1 MEGGKQGQSYL
12 ATQGLFPLEENRRG
26 NVADK
31 KCENRRK
38 LLLEL
43 SDKTR
48 AFLPFLHHE
57 SGQRNRMNP
66 LRNKSTER
74 LCPMPGPR

>member
-48 AFLPFLHHE
+48 AFCHFYI
-57 SGQRNRMNP
+57 MNQD
-66 LRNKSTER
+66 SVTA
-74 LCPMPGPR
+74 